1 MSLWNYA
8 VVKETVSG
16 KTLYSVRKVY
26 YNDSGKP
33 ESCDD
38 EPVGLQ
44 FEQLQDMSDNLIH
57 ILGALTRPIIDLD
70 QAKPSVR
77 ESVNQALELLK
88 NNDA

>member
-1 MSLWNYA
+1 MELCCCKRDCIRQNTIQCY
-8 VVKETVSG
+8 
-16 KTLYSVRKVY
+16 
-26 YNDSGKP
+26 
-33 ESCDD
+33 D
-38 EPVGLQ
+38 EPLGLQ